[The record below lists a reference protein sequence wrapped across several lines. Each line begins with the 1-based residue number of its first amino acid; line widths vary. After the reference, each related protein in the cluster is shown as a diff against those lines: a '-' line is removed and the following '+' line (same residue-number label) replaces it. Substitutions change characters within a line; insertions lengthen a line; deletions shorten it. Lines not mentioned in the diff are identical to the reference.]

1 MKKILFVIILVS
13 PFVFVYS
20 QSLDELQMLN
30 NKSKNQFIK
39 PEVLDQ
45 LLIALRIYEENSVR
59 TQDTL
64 LLNTYINVSNAYIA
78 NNHFKQAY
86 QVFYKYLYRK
96 EVMLSEYKTSFIA
109 DAINLVSSRQQKDEA
124 EEMELQKKL
133 NQLKTDNDLLAAK
146 RLAFKSNFS
155 LALIILSSIFAIIL
169 VIAGIRKMG
178 LRSKLQQNRDRMKAI
193 HRSAVLGKFSDGL
206 RMEMKNVLE
215 KSKLQTIELRDL
227 LKKQEHNFSPVKQA
241 NQIISRIDKI
251 FEELPKNL

>member
-1 MKKILFVIILVS
+1 MKKLLFVIILVF

-20 QSLDELQMLN
+20 QSMDELQVIN
-30 NKSKNQFIK
+30 NKSKNQFVK

-45 LLIALRIYEENSVR
+45 LLIALRTYEENSVR
-59 TQDTL
+59 AQDTL
-64 LLNTYINVSNAYIA
+64 LLDTYINISNAYVA

-109 DAINLVSSRQQKDEA
+109 DAINSVSSRQQKDEA

-133 NQLKTDNDLLAAK
+133 NQLKADNDLLAAK

-155 LALIILSSIFAIIL
+155 LALIILSSIFAIML

-178 LRSKLQQNRDRMKAI
+178 LRSKLQQNRDRMKTI
-193 HRSAVLGKFSDGL
+193 HRSAVLGKYSDGL
-206 RMEMKNVLE
+206 RIEMNNVLE
-215 KSKLQTIELRDL
+215 TSKIQVIELREL
-227 LKKQEHNFSPVKQA
+227 FKKQEQNFSPVKQA

-251 FEELPKNL
+251 FEEFPKNL